1 MPQFLGHFSWRLYG
15 RTSVNNLLDST
26 GGHMGSITSYCVKV
40 IKDNFKLIT
49 WLQIFIIAI
58 TPNFIFYQ
66 TANATTVSAEGWSV
80 TKRLVQG
87 ATTFYDGAKN
97 VVLNGKSYAATG
109 AAAITPTASQVS
121 KMIVRTGAV
130 LAVDLAIKELIG
142 AVDYVMDPANNRV
155 IYDSSEQS
163 NPALYKYLFA
173 VSGYETYQDGY
184 YALTAPAVC
193 SQVIGKKVY
202 PQWSSFKWTYETDT
216 SYSYGLCSSSI
227 TSVVISRFS
236 NPAYNPN
243 AEREKSYLPYET
255 VASQIISDAVAEKA
269 DGKAYVSS
277 VADTALED
285 EQRQI
290 VPASDLTQ
298 QLNNSQA
305 IPTNGTGTGTATP
318 TTGTGTGTGTGDPTA
333 QQQPYDITINFPIF
347 CNWAPTICQAAQA
360 GINYVASYTKDVDAL
375 KKEYGDNPKFD
386 DKPLEFD
393 KGPATPDTTISFGG
407 GCPAPLNAPYSFMGI
422 SGSIEIPFTPFCKIA
437 EVSKPVIIAV
447 SAYFAALIIGGIRS
461 GDA

>member
-1 MPQFLGHFSWRLYG
+1 MC
-15 RTSVNNLLDST
+15 
-26 GGHMGSITSYCVKV
+26 SITSYCVKV

-97 VVLNGKSYAATG
+97 VVLNGKNYAATG
-109 AAAITPTASQVS
+109 TAAITPTASQVS

-130 LAVDLAIKELIG
+130 LAVDLAIKALIG
-142 AVDYVMDPANNRV
+142 SVDYVMDPANNRV
-155 IYDSSEQS
+155 KYFVTGDPANPQDPSVQYYYQTGAFGVTKYFSSNSAAANDQCTR
-163 NPALYKYLFA
+163 NAQGNGWIL
-173 VSGYETYQDGY
+173 VSVTPYSWATDETGMRD
-184 YALTAPAVC
+184 AKC
-193 SQVIGKKVY
+193 VIKRSATDANETFN
-202 PQWSSFKWTYETDT
+202 WSYIRV
-216 SYSYGLCSSSI
+216 L
-227 TSVVISRFS
+227 
-236 NPAYNPN
+236 NPAYNPAAPN
-243 AEREKSYLPYET
+243 PNTQEKYLPYDA
-255 VASQIISDAVAEKA
+255 VASQIISDATSENA
-269 DGKAYVSS
+269 DSKAYVSS

-290 VPASDLTQ
+290 VPASDVTQ

-318 TTGTGTGTGTGDPTA
+318 TTGTGTGDPTA
-333 QQQPYDITINFPIF
+333 QPQPYDITINFPIF

-393 KGPATPDTTISFGG
+393 KDPATPDTTISFGG

>member
-1 MPQFLGHFSWRLYG
+1 
-15 RTSVNNLLDST
+15 
-26 GGHMGSITSYCVKV
+26 MGSITSYCVKV
-40 IKDNFKLIT
+40 IKDNFKLLT

-58 TPNFIFYQ
+58 APNFIFYQ
-66 TANATTVSAEGWSV
+66 AANATTVSAEGWSV

-97 VVLNGKSYAATG
+97 VVLNGKNYAATG
-109 AAAITPTASQVS
+109 TAAITPTATQVS

-130 LAVDLAIKELIG
+130 LAVDLAIKALIG
-142 AVDYVMDPANNRV
+142 SVDYVMDPANNRV
-155 IYDSSEQS
+155 IYKEPNTSECNNTNLCQ
-163 NPALYKYLFA
+163 PAPYLWVSIDNKYYSTRQTACQASADYYSKTYNLQK
-173 VSGYETYQDGY
+173 VS
-184 YALTAPAVC
+184 A
-193 SQVIGKKVY
+193 
-202 PQWSSFKWTYETDT
+202 
-216 SYSYGLCSSSI
+216 
-227 TSVVISRFS
+227 TSVLEGQYSQKCSWQRIRLDGSFVDTITYTLGSKV
-236 NPAYNPN
+236 NPAYDPN
-243 AEREKSYLPYET
+243 ANQQQQEKYLPYDA
-255 VASQIISDAVAEKA
+255 VASQIISDAVVNKA

-285 EQRQI
+285 EERQI
-290 VPASDLTQ
+290 VPASDVTQ

-318 TTGTGTGTGTGDPTA
+318 TTGTGTGTGTGDPTS
-333 QQQPYDITINFPIF
+333 QPQPYDITINFPIF
-347 CNWAPTICQAAQA
+347 CNWAPTVCQAAQA
-360 GINYVASYTKDVDAL
+360 GINYVASYTQDVDAL

-393 KGPATPDTTISFGG
+393 KDPAAPDTTISFGG

>member
-1 MPQFLGHFSWRLYG
+1 
-15 RTSVNNLLDST
+15 
-26 GGHMGSITSYCVKV
+26 MGSITSYCVKV
-40 IKDNFKLIT
+40 IKDNFKLLT

-58 TPNFIFYQ
+58 APNFIFYQ
-66 TANATTVSAEGWSV
+66 AANATTVAGEGWSV

-109 AAAITPTASQVS
+109 AAAITPTASQVA

-130 LAVDLAIKELIG
+130 LAVDVAIKALIG
-142 AVDYVMDPANNRV
+142 AVDYTMDPANNQVKYKV
-155 IYDSSEQS
+155 INDPNSIPPYAQYYYADPTRTKFCTSIATCNIVVSEMAKPNGWTNTGCVAESTGRLACRLTRDSSSTTQYMDRYV
-163 NPALYKYLFA
+163 NQNY
-173 VSGYETYQDGY
+173 D
-184 YALTAPAVC
+184 
-193 SQVIGKKVY
+193 
-202 PQWSSFKWTYETDT
+202 
-216 SYSYGLCSSSI
+216 
-227 TSVVISRFS
+227 
-236 NPAYNPN
+236 PN
-243 AEREKSYLPYET
+243 AVPNEEERTLPYAA
-255 VASQIISDAVAEKA
+255 VAAQIMSDAVANKA
-269 DGKAYVSS
+269 EGKAYVSS

-285 EQRQI
+285 EERQI
-290 VPASDLTQ
+290 VPASDVTQ

-318 TTGTGTGTGTGDPTA
+318 TTGTGTGTGTGDPTS
-333 QQQPYDITINFPIF
+333 QPQPYDITINFPIF
-347 CNWAPTICQAAQA
+347 CNWAPTVCQAAQA
-360 GINYVASYTKDVDAL
+360 GINYVASYTQDVDAL

-393 KGPATPDTTISFGG
+393 KDPAAPDTTISFGG

>member
-1 MPQFLGHFSWRLYG
+1 MVNRLSF
-15 RTSVNNLLDST
+15 RNLR
-26 GGHMGSITSYCVKV
+26 I
-40 IKDNFKLIT
+40 DNFKLIT

-58 TPNFIFYQ
+58 TPNFIFFQ
-66 TANATTVSAEGWSV
+66 SANATTVSAEGWSV

-97 VVLNGKSYAATG
+97 VVLNGKNYAATG
-109 AAAITPTASQVS
+109 TAAITPTATQVS

-130 LAVDLAIKELIG
+130 LAVDLAIKALIG
-142 AVDYVMDPANNRV
+142 SVDYVMDPANNRV
-155 IYDSSEQS
+155 IYDPSEQS

-202 PQWSSFKWTYETDT
+202 PHWSSFKWTYETDT

-227 TSVVISRFS
+227 TSVPISRFS

-255 VASQIISDAVAEKA
+255 VASQIISDAAAEKA

-290 VPASDLTQ
+290 VPATDMTN

-305 IPTNGTGTGTATP
+305 IPTSNTAQGQAVPQTNP
-318 TTGTGTGTGTGDPTA
+318 NDPTA
-333 QQQPYDITINFPIF
+333 PKAPPTDITLNFPVF
-347 CNWAPTICQAAQA
+347 CEWAPTVCQAAQA
-360 GINYVASYTKDVDAL
+360 AIDFPKTVADYWKKTDKWMNESASDTSETKPEV
-375 KKEYGDNPKFD
+375 KELELNFD
-386 DKPLEFD
+386 DGSRINFD
-393 KGPATPDTTISFGG
+393 QT
-407 GCPAPLNAPYSFMGI
+407 CPQPQPIQVTFMGVTQDASFSFEPLCNFMI
-422 SGSIEIPFTPFCKIA
+422 MIRPF
-437 EVSKPVIIAV
+437 VIG
-447 SAYFAALIIGGIRS
+447 SAYLIGAYIVMGLSRGNS
-461 GDA
+461 E

>member
-1 MPQFLGHFSWRLYG
+1 
-15 RTSVNNLLDST
+15 
-26 GGHMGSITSYCVKV
+26 MGSITSYCVKV

-97 VVLNGKSYAATG
+97 VVLNGKNYAATG
-109 AAAITPTASQVS
+109 TAAITPTASQVS

-130 LAVDLAIKELIG
+130 LAVDLAIKALIG
-142 AVDYVMDPANNRV
+142 SVDYVMDPANNRV
-155 IYDSSEQS
+155 KYFVTGDPANPQDPSVQYYYQTGAFGVTKYFSSNSAAANDQCTR
-163 NPALYKYLFA
+163 NAQGNRWIL
-173 VSGYETYQDGY
+173 VSVTPYSWATDETGMRD
-184 YALTAPAVC
+184 AKC
-193 SQVIGKKVY
+193 VIKRSATDANETFN
-202 PQWSSFKWTYETDT
+202 WSYIRV
-216 SYSYGLCSSSI
+216 L
-227 TSVVISRFS
+227 
-236 NPAYNPN
+236 NPAYNPAAPN
-243 AEREKSYLPYET
+243 PNTQEKYLPYDA
-255 VASQIISDAVAEKA
+255 VASQIISDATSENA
-269 DGKAYVSS
+269 DSKAYVSS

-290 VPASDLTQ
+290 VPASDVTQ

-318 TTGTGTGTGTGDPTA
+318 TTGTGTGDPTA
-333 QQQPYDITINFPIF
+333 QPQPYDITINFPIF

-393 KGPATPDTTISFGG
+393 KDPATPDTTISFGG